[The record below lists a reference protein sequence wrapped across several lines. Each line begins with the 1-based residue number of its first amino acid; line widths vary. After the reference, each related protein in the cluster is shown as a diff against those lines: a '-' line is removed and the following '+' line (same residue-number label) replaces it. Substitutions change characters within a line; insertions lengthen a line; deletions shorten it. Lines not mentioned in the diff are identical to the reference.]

1 MREICSPDSMTEKA
15 STDRLTTYKGAFAL
29 FSSFRVRAQIDDSL
43 DDASLVKACLGGEK
57 RAYEVL
63 LRRYQKLVYNVLY
76 QMVHSHEMAADLTQ
90 DTFLK
95 AYRALNTFRSEG
107 KFKPWLLRIAT
118 NTCLNA
124 IRDNKEHDS
133 LDDILEENPGA
144 EPAYDEKIEEI
155 VEWRMTQKKLED
167 ALKQLPVRH
176 RQVFIL
182 RYQHDLPYEEIAEV
196 SGESVST
203 IKSLLF
209 RIREKL
215 RKLLAESVESGIL
228 S

>member
-1 MREICSPDSMTEKA
+1 MLEICSPNPMTKK
-15 STDRLTTYKGAFAL
+15 TLIDRLSTYQGAAVL
-29 FSSFRVRAQIDDSL
+29 FSSLRARPIDDSL
-43 DDASLVKACLGGEK
+43 DDASLVKACLNGDN

-63 LRRYQKLVYNVLY
+63 LRRYQKLVYNVLF

-95 AYRALNTFRSEG
+95 AYRALKTFRVEG

-144 EPAYDEKIEEI
+144 EPAYDEKIEEM
-155 VEWRMTQKKLED
+155 VEWRLTHKKLED

-215 RKLLAESVESGIL
+215 RKMLAESVESGIL

>member
-1 MREICSPDSMTEKA
+1 MLEICSLNLTVK
-15 STDRLTTYKGAFAL
+15 STSNRRQIGANTL
-29 FSSFRVRAQIDDSL
+29 FSSFRVNSQTEVGLDDS
-43 DDASLVKACLGGEK
+43 SLVKACLRGDK

-90 DTFLK
+90 ETFLK
-95 AYRALNTFRSEG
+95 AYRALGTFRTDG

-133 LDDILEENPGA
+133 LDDVLEDSPWA
-144 EPAYDEKIEEI
+144 EPAYDEKIDEK
-155 VEWRMTQKKLED
+155 VDWRLTHQKLED

-196 SGESVST
+196 SGEPVST

-215 RKLLAESVESGIL
+215 RKMLSESVESSIL

>member
-1 MREICSPDSMTEKA
+1 MLEICSLDPIDLRRSNN
-15 STDRLTTYKGAFAL
+15 RHKGATAL
-29 FSSFRVRAQIDDSL
+29 FSSLIARTQVDDSL
-43 DDASLVKACLGGEK
+43 DDSSLVKACLKGDK

-90 DTFLK
+90 ETFLK
-95 AYRALNTFRSEG
+95 AYRALGSFRTEG

-144 EPAYDEKIEEI
+144 EPAYDEKIEEL
-155 VEWRMTQKKLED
+155 VEWRLTHKKLED
-167 ALKQLPVRH
+167 ALKQLPMRH

-196 SGESVST
+196 SGEPVST

-215 RKLLAESVESGIL
+215 RKMLAESVESGIL